1 MRDENGHEIYKDRDG
16 YAGVG
21 DNKVVHREVGLPKGK
36 SPAGEVR
43 EAFQTKKWGNFE
55 IAWLD
60 FFQLVTFFEMGY
72 PPPPLKSTWDFFNFG
87 FF

>member
-43 EAFQTKKWGNFE
+43 EAFQTKKWGNLGNCPKWRWTTPH
-55 IAWLD
+55 A
-60 FFQLVTFFEMGY
+60 
-72 PPPPLKSTWDFFNFG
+72 
-87 FF
+87 